1 MKLVKQLFIAILFF
15 AVSSSHAQVSVNV
28 NIGTPPAWGPV
39 GYTDVRY
46 YYLPDLEMYY
56 DINAS
61 CYIYFSNGRWLR
73 ARTLP
78 RYYRNYD
85 LYNEYKV
92 VLNDY
97 RGDRP
102 YDNYKF
108 HKEKYYKGYKGGPQ
122 RTIGRKPG
130 RGNNKDYYDEDN
142 GNGYGRGNNGNGN
155 GNGHGKDHDHGNNG
169 NGNGHGNG
177 HGKDKD

>member
-61 CYIYFSNGRWLR
+61 SYLYISNGRWLR
-73 ARTLP
+73 ARSLP
-78 RYYRNYD
+78 SHYRNYD

-92 VLNDY
+92 VLTDY

-102 YDNYKF
+102 YDNYKV
-108 HKEKYYKGYKGGPQ
+108 HKVKYGKGYKGKPQ
-122 RTIGRKPG
+122 KTIGQKPG
-130 RGNNKDYYDEDN
+130 KGNNKNYS
-142 GNGYGRGNNGNGN
+142 GNNGNGN
-155 GNGHGKDHDHGNNG
+155 GNGNGKGNNG
-169 NGNGHGNG
+169 NGKGHGNG
-177 HGKDKD
+177 KH

>member
-1 MKLVKQLFIAILFF
+1 MKSLKLLFISIFF
-15 AVSSSHAQVSVNV
+15 ITVSSLHAQVSVNV

-61 CYIYFSNGRWLR
+61 SYIYISNGKWTR
-73 ARTLP
+73 ARSLP

-92 VLNDY
+92 VLTNY
-97 RGDRP
+97 RGDSP
-102 YDNYKF
+102 YDNYKT
-108 HKEKYYKGYKGGPQ
+108 HKVKYGKGYKGKPQ
-122 RTIGRKPG
+122 KTIGLKPG
-130 RGNNKDYYDEDN
+130 KGNNKEYKNN
-142 GNGYGRGNNGNGN
+142 GNGKGHGNGNGN
-155 GNGHGKDHDHGNNG
+155 GNGKH
-169 NGNGHGNG
+169 
-177 HGKDKD
+177 